1 MKTLSYAIILLIC
14 LCSLTSPAQ
23 TANNTWAVKF
33 SNGIVYRYQPNINNL
48 TGKGW
53 EYSNSI
59 ILHGMEKVYND
70 VPDSAQYLNYIQAY
84 VDAYVNS
91 SGVISPTITTSTA
104 TLDKAHPG
112 LCCLFLYE
120 KTGLLKYKTAA
131 TFLRNIF
138 VGASATYP
146 KTAVGGIF
154 WHKNNGS
161 YNDIILIDGMYMLHP
176 FLVKY
181 GSMFNDN
188 DAIDTAVNQV
198 LYVYNQLYDPTK
210 HLIKHAWNPTKT
222 QSWAD
227 PVTGNSSEVWSR
239 GMGWFTMALVDML
252 KYLPASHPRRG
263 ELLTALANLAIGI
276 QTYQDPATGLW
287 YQVVDRGTSLT
298 NNYLETSGS
307 SMFVYALKTA
317 ADSGWISST
326 YLSVA
331 QQAWDY
337 LKDVTHAKID
347 IYPSDGYPRINGFA
361 PAMSVQTSAAN
372 YVQAAYQPVSVPG
385 TTHPH
390 GYAGILMAASVME
403 FPLLGVLPVN
413 FLNVSAVQNDNS
425 VQVLWEN
432 GDDSQVDYY
441 TIEKGI
447 NGKDFTAAGT
457 VQSNQ
462 SAKYQWVDSN
472 YLDKTTVYYR
482 IKAVSLNGTITYS
495 SVMIIKSRPANT
507 VAWVQV
513 APNPVKNRLVNVIL
527 NKLYTGSYS
536 ISIMTADGAMVTK
549 KQVMVAGMSQIIESI
564 KLPALNKGV
573 YYLVVQGNDNDYKT
587 SNKIFIN

>member
-1 MKTLSYAIILLIC
+1 MKQRYAVIVLIF
-14 LCSLTSPAQ
+14 CSLSLASPAQ
-23 TANNTWAVKF
+23 TSNNTWSVKF
-33 SNGIVYRYQPNINNL
+33 SNGIIYRYQPTINTL
-48 TGKGW
+48 TSKGW

-59 ILHGMEKVYND
+59 ILHGMEKVYNN
-70 VPDSAQYLNYIQAY
+70 VTDSVQYLNYIQAY
-84 VDAYVNS
+84 VDAYVNG
-91 SGVISPTITTSTA
+91 SGVISPTITTATA

-112 LCCLFLYE
+112 ISCLFLYE

-138 VGASATYP
+138 VGPSATYP
-146 KTAVGGIF
+146 KTAIGGIF

-181 GSMFNDN
+181 GSMFNDAA
-188 DAIDTAVNQV
+188 AIDTGVNQI
-198 LYVYNQLYDPTK
+198 LYVYNQLYDPVK

-239 GMGWFTMALVDML
+239 GMGWFTMALVDIL

-263 ELLTALANLAIGI
+263 EILTALSNLAVGI

-307 SMFVYALKTA
+307 AMFVYALKTA

-326 YLSVA
+326 YLAVA

-337 LKDVTHAKID
+337 FKDVSHLKID

-372 YVQAAYQPVSVPG
+372 YVQASLQPVSVPG

-390 GYAGILMAASVME
+390 GYAAILMAGSVME
-403 FPLLGVLPVN
+403 FPIPVILPVS
-413 FLNVSAVQNDNS
+413 FINVSASQYGNTVKLS
-425 VQVLWEN
+425 WEN

-441 TIEKGI
+441 SIEKSM
-447 NGKDFTAAGT
+447 NGRNFTAIGS
-457 VQSNQ
+457 VKSDK
-462 SAKYQWVDSN
+462 SSGYQWTDSN
-472 YLDKTTVYYR
+472 YVDQTTAYYR
-482 IKAVSLNGTITYS
+482 IKAVSINGAITYS
-495 SVMIIKSRPANT
+495 TIMLIKSRVANT
-507 VAWVQV
+507 LSRVQI
-513 APNPVKNRLVNVIL
+513 APNPAKNGVVNIVM
-527 NKLYTGSYS
+527 NKLEPGNYK
-536 ISIMTADGAMVTK
+536 ISIVTSGGGVVLK
-549 KQVMVAGMSQIIESI
+549 KQLTVTGGAQIFESLQ
-564 KLPALNKGV
+564 LPEVNKGI
-573 YYLVVQGNDNDYKT
+573 YYLVVEGKDFKT
-587 SNKIFIN
+587 SNQVFIN